1 MKIIDS
7 NDCNRV
13 MDGSIRDDILCNK
26 KTNETPS
33 EHEEQRQLVSWF
45 RKSYKDVLIFAI
57 PNGGLRGQREAM
69 RLKLEGV
76 TPGIPDLYI
85 PAWRLWIEMKRRKG
99 GVLSKDQNEIITYL
113 ESIGDSVIV
122 GKGWEDAR
130 SKVLDFLQET

>member
-13 MDGSIRDDILCNK
+13 MDGAISYDILCNK
-26 KTNETPS
+26 KTNETTS

-85 PAWRLWIEMKRRKG
+85 PEWRLWIEMKRRKG
-99 GVLSKDQNEIITYL
+99 GVLSKDQKEIITYL

-122 GKGWEDAR
+122 GKGLEDAR